1 MALVPARP
9 FGNLSWDY
17 GANTSTKGRTFR
29 GASLYPRVVWHNA
42 VTRDFPFSPRPARAM
57 GAAITSCVNKHGSSR
72 WLTPNSSQHPRGSAN
87 RHHPFSLM
95 FLPEFYSPF
104 FLWSR
109 GIDSSLPALPHRFPR
124 FFNDV
129 IQSCILR
136 QGNQFHI
143 HQKSVIG
150 QCYPKNI
157 KSSINLTIQWLRS
170 RRIFQINLSI
180 NLITDWSL
188 INRFHSI
195 KRIKT
200 VRNLVFCGRVERVF
214 RWFGGCSSREFIP
227 T

>member
-1 MALVPARP
+1 MPLVPARP

-29 GASLYPRVVWHNA
+29 GASLYPRVVWHDA
-42 VTRDFPFSPRPARAM
+42 VARDFPLSPRPARAM

-109 GIDSSLPALPHRFPR
+109 DIDSSLPALCRFPR

-136 QGNQFHI
+136 QGNQFRI
-143 HQKSVIG
+143 HQKSVTG
-150 QCYPKNI
+150 RCYS
-157 KSSINLTIQWLRS
+157 KSSKS
-170 RRIFQINLSI
+170 
-180 NLITDWSL
+180 
-188 INRFHSI
+188 
-195 KRIKT
+195 
-200 VRNLVFCGRVERVF
+200 
-214 RWFGGCSSREFIP
+214 
-227 T
+227 